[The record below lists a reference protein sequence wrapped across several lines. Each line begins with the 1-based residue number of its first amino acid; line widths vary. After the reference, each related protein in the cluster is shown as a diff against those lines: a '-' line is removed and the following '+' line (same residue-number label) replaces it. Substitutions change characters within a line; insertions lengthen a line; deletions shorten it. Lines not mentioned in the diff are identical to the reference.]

1 MGGFMPEG
9 GGTNIEIAHHLN
21 EAKRHDGLRP
31 PLKTEILEIFEA
43 IVLALVAVTTAWSGY
58 QSALW
63 DAQQD
68 FLYGR
73 ASKLRIDAQ
82 SIDVRGNQVR
92 FYDAATVSAWLQAEA
107 HGDSKLAEIFKRR
120 LTSDVRPAFAAWQK
134 TDPIHNP
141 DAPAS
146 PMLMPEY
153 HNAAAEQAAKLNQE
167 AAELFEQGTRAR
179 GHADEYVRVT
189 VFLATVLLLAAI
201 SQRFQTAQIRT
212 GLIVLAFLILVGQLW
227 RIVTLPRV

>member
-1 MGGFMPEG
+1 
-9 GGTNIEIAHHLN
+9 
-21 EAKRHDGLRP
+21 
-31 PLKTEILEIFEA
+31 
-43 IVLALVAVTTAWSGY
+43 LVAVKTAWSGY

-63 DAQQD
+63 DGQQD

-82 SIDVRGNQVR
+82 SIDVDGNQAR
-92 FYDAATVSAWLQAEA
+92 FYDASTVSAWLQAEA
-107 HGDSKLAEIFKRR
+107 RGDTKLAEIFERR
-120 LTSDVRPAFAAWQK
+120 LTPDVRPAFAAWRK

-141 DAPAS
+141 NAPAS

-153 HNAAAEQAAKLNQE
+153 HNAAAAQAARLNQE
-167 AAELFEQGTRAR
+167 AAELFAQGTQAR
-179 GHADEYVRVT
+179 GRADQYVRVT

-201 SQRFQTAQIRT
+201 SQRFRTAQIRT

-227 RIVTLPRV
+227 RIVILPRV